1 MQTSRSGSRWI
12 WLLAIPI
19 TIVVVLIGLRL
30 MQHDEVSGTVE
41 DLGQF
46 ISDVLLKPYFQVGEI
61 SVSPIFLIQ
70 VVLFL
75 AVLVVAARTVDSVLR
90 TRILVRT
97 AMDAGQRYAL
107 ARVASYSV
115 FVVGLVVGLQ
125 SIGLNLNTLTVF
137 GGALGIGI
145 GFGLQNLTNNFVS
158 GLILLAERPVK
169 VGDRVEVDGLNG
181 DVVRIG
187 ARSTWVRTND
197 NVVII
202 IPNSD
207 FTENR
212 VTNWT
217 AHERRVRF
225 SVPVGVSYS
234 SDPEQVRE
242 ILMKAAV
249 DHPDVLT
256 APAPDVVF
264 VGFGDSSLD
273 FELRVWTET
282 KVQVPKILRS
292 DLYFR
297 IFRAFRDNGVEIPFP
312 QRDLH
317 LRSSDLPWLVPEQ
330 PEEDR

>member
-1 MQTSRSGSRWI
+1 MQNPRSGSRWL
-12 WLLAIPI
+12 WLLTIPLV
-19 TIVVVLIGLRL
+19 IVIGLIGLRL
-30 MQHDEVSGTVE
+30 MQYEQVSGTV
-41 DLGQF
+41 DDFGQF
-46 ISDVLLKPYFQVGEI
+46 ISDVLARPYFQVGELSI
-61 SVSPIFLIQ
+61 SPFFLIQ
-70 VVLFL
+70 VVVFL
-75 AVLVVAARTVDSVLR
+75 LVLVFASRFVDRLLR
-90 TRILVRT
+90 TRVLIRT
-97 AMDAGQRYAL
+97 AMDPGQRYAVS
-107 ARVASYSV
+107 RFASYAV

-125 SIGLNLNTLTVF
+125 SLGVNLNTLTVF

-225 SVPVGVSYS
+225 SVPVGVSYA
-234 SDPEQVRE
+234 SDPEQVKE
-242 ILMKAAV
+242 ILMAAAV
-249 DHPDVLT
+249 EHPDVLET
-256 APAPDVVF
+256 PLPDVIF
-264 VGFGDSSLD
+264 LGFGESSLD
-273 FELRVWTET
+273 FDLRVWTET
-282 KVQVPKILRS
+282 RVQTPKVLRS
-292 DLYFR
+292 ELYFR
-297 IFRAFRDNGVEIPFP
+297 IFRAFSEHNIEIPFP

-317 LRSSDLPWLVPEQ
+317 LRSSDLPWPGSPQKSE
-330 PEEDR
+330 

>member
-1 MQTSRSGSRWI
+1 MQNSRSGSRWL
-12 WLLAIPI
+12 WLLTIPLL
-19 TIVVVLIGLRL
+19 IVIGLIGLRL
-30 MQHDEVSGTVE
+30 MQYEQVSGTV
-41 DLGQF
+41 DDFGQF
-46 ISDVLLKPYFQVGEI
+46 ISDVLARPYFQVGELSI
-61 SVSPIFLIQ
+61 SPFFLIQ
-70 VVLFL
+70 VVVFL
-75 AVLVVAARTVDSVLR
+75 LVLVIASRFVDRLLR
-90 TRILVRT
+90 TRVLIRT
-97 AMDAGQRYAL
+97 AMDPGQRYAVS
-107 ARVASYSV
+107 RFASYAV

-125 SIGLNLNTLTVF
+125 SLGVNLNTLTVF

-225 SVPVGVSYS
+225 SVPVGVSYA
-234 SDPEQVRE
+234 SDPEKVKE
-242 ILMKAAV
+242 ILMAAAV
-249 DHPDVLT
+249 EHPDVL
-256 APAPDVVF
+256 AKPLPDVIF
-264 VGFGDSSLD
+264 LGFGESSLD
-273 FELRVWTET
+273 FDLRVWTET
-282 KVQVPKILRS
+282 RVQTPKVLRS
-292 DLYFR
+292 ELYFR
-297 IFRAFRDNGVEIPFP
+297 IFRAFSEHNIEIPFP

-317 LRSSDLPWLVPEQ
+317 LRSSDLPWPGGSQKTE
-330 PEEDR
+330 

>member
-1 MQTSRSGSRWI
+1 MQNSRSGSRWL
-12 WLLAIPI
+12 WLLTIPLL
-19 TIVVVLIGLRL
+19 IVIGLIGLRL
-30 MQHDEVSGTVE
+30 MQYEQVSGTV
-41 DLGQF
+41 DDFGQF
-46 ISDVLLKPYFQVGEI
+46 ISDVLARPYFQVGELSI
-61 SVSPIFLIQ
+61 SPFFLIQ
-70 VVLFL
+70 VVVFL
-75 AVLVVAARTVDSVLR
+75 LVLVIASRFVDRLLR
-90 TRILVRT
+90 TRVLIRT
-97 AMDAGQRYAL
+97 AMDPGQRYAVS
-107 ARVASYSV
+107 RFASYAV

-125 SIGLNLNTLTVF
+125 SLGVNLNTLTVF

-225 SVPVGVSYS
+225 SVPVGVSYA
-234 SDPEQVRE
+234 SDPEQVKE
-242 ILMKAAV
+242 ILMAAAV
-249 DHPDVLT
+249 EHPDVL
-256 APAPDVVF
+256 AKPLPDVIF
-264 VGFGDSSLD
+264 LGFGESSLD
-273 FELRVWTET
+273 FDLRVWTET
-282 KVQVPKILRS
+282 RVQTPKVLRS
-292 DLYFR
+292 ELYFR
-297 IFRAFRDNGVEIPFP
+297 IFRAFSEHNIEIPFP

-317 LRSSDLPWLVPEQ
+317 LRSSDLPWPGGSQKTE
-330 PEEDR
+330 